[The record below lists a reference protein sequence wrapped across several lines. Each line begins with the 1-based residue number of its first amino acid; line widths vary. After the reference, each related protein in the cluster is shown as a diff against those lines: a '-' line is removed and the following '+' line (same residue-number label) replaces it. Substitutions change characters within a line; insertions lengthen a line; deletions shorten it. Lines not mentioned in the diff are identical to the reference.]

1 MAGPWE
7 KYKKQAA
14 PSAPWEKYAP
24 QALAPSAPA
33 SSPEAPRQ
41 MGAILPISRGE
52 DGVRFDSDAGILGVL
67 KSAVTLPGDVAQGK
81 VDPMRDEAIGR
92 SFEMATIASPVNPAV
107 RGGGG
112 VLPAL
117 KPKMQKVKVSIPSA
131 DDLLKAGGDD
141 FARMRESGV
150 DYSSDAVKS
159 MAQTLKRKLESDGFD
174 PEVATKTHRILD
186 KLANPPEGS
195 VANIKGLHSAR
206 KTFRKIAQNF
216 NDPTDQSAASQGIS
230 GLDDFISS
238 PGSGGVVA
246 GSADEAAQALKSGN
260 ANYAAGKRSDLLTGI
275 ERDAGIRAQAA
286 NSGQN
291 SGNAIRQRVASALL
305 QPKRIAGYNAAEKAA
320 LEGVVKGSK
329 AANATRYVGN
339 VLGGGGGMGQMLT
352 MAIGGAGGAAVG
364 GPGGASAGVIL
375 PMVAGAGSKQISNFL
390 TKKALRGADEMV
402 RMRSPLYERMLAE
415 APDVPFSADRRAALI
430 RALMASQQGGEQR

>member
-1 MAGPWE
+1 MASKE
-7 KYKKQAA
+7 EARK
-14 PSAPWEKYAP
+14 E
-24 QALAPSAPA
+24 LARRELARRRGEGQPA
-33 SSPEAPRQ
+33 QRRQ

-67 KSAVTLPGDVAQGK
+67 KSAVTLPRDVMQGK
-81 VDPMRDEAIGR
+81 VDPMSDEAIGR
-92 SFEMATIASPVNPAV
+92 SFEMATIGFPVNPAV
-107 RGGGG
+107 RAGGG
-112 VLPAL
+112 VLPAV
-117 KPKMQKVKVSIPSA
+117 KPKMTKAKVNIPSA

-150 DYSSDAVKS
+150 DYSSDAVKT
-159 MAQTLKRKLESDGFD
+159 MAQALKRKLESDGFD

-230 GLDDFISS
+230 GLDDFIGS
-238 PGSGGVVA
+238 PGRGGVVA
-246 GSADEAAQALKSGN
+246 GSADEAAKALKSGN

-275 ERDAGIRAQAA
+275 ERDSGLRAQAA

-305 QPKRIAGYNAAEKAA
+305 QPKRVAGYSAAEKAA
-320 LEGVVKGSK
+320 LEGVVKGSN

-390 TKKALRGADEMV
+390 TKKALRSADEMV

-415 APDVPFSADRRAALI
+415 APDVAISPAKRASLI
-430 RALMASQQGGEQR
+430 RALMASQQAE